1 MRNFHNVVSD
11 LLEGYYL
18 EDLDIQIEQDP
29 NDSDVYTVKM
39 KQEHFSVTYEA
50 ILGRIPMVRVINLQC
65 DEESYDDDLDFTNSF
80 QSELIDELY
89 YNDVE

>member
-18 EDLDIQIEQDP
+18 EDLDVHIEPDA
-29 NDSDVYTVKM
+29 NEYGVYTVKI
-39 KQEHFSVTYEA
+39 KQNNFSVTYEA
-50 ILGRIPMVRVINLQC
+50 ILGRIPMVRVLNLQC
-65 DEESYDDDLDFTNSF
+65 NEESYDEDLDFTNSF

-89 YNDVE
+89 CNDVE